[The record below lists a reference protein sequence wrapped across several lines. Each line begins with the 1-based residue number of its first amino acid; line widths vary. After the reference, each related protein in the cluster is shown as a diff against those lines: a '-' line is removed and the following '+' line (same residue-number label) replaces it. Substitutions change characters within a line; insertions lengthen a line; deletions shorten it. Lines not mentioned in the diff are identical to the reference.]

1 DRALQLPILIDEV
14 PDSRRMRTTAA
25 VDRGQS
31 RRQRRTQEIP
41 VAFRNVI
48 EYARQVFNSFARSTP
63 RQINRHP
70 LPALTAPQHTN
81 PSRNGPRVYRPAC
94 AELGDAAA
102 ASAAGLN
109 ALWRSRL
116 LTELQGARERR

>member
-1 DRALQLPILIDEV
+1 
-14 PDSRRMRTTAA
+14 
-25 VDRGQS
+25 
-31 RRQRRTQEIP
+31 

-63 RQINRHP
+63 RRIKRHP

-81 PSRNGPRVYRPAC
+81 PSRNRPRVYRPAC

-116 LTELQGARERR
+116 RRKRALFGRAKSVPVRSVGRLRAPIRLQGAR